1 MTIASVFSQLNQAYL
16 LISLCDWSLV
26 VINESASRMLRLK
39 ADTLEQGV
47 LWNKTLKPLLQECR
61 QENGE
66 QRDLV
71 FHCGQSLIQARC
83 SEIQSDNETYLAVSF
98 VPFLSTSTQQQDV
111 FALLDNLGAYVY
123 CKDSE
128 YRYTY
133 ANQQVCQL
141 FGYPLDEVIGHSD
154 ERFFGEETAQRLVEE
169 SDRFVVE
176 EGQVVER
183 EEVNYVPEFDEY
195 RHYITV
201 KKPLHNELGDVV
213 GLFGIST
220 DITEMRLAEQKL
232 RDSETKLSTIL
243 DNVGAYIYIKDSE
256 RRFRYINKKTEEL
269 FGRGS
274 GDILGMNNYELLG
287 EEQGEEFDRTDRLVF
302 ETKQRLTCIESFHA
316 GDDTYYYWSVKIP
329 LANADGEID
338 QYIGMSMDI
347 TEQKQLEYQVR
358 EANKALNDKIEE
370 ISQLKDKLH
379 EQAIRDS
386 LTGLYNRRY
395 LEDQVEELFSDRRRS
410 HCSLLMIDVDHF
422 KQVNDKL
429 GHKKGDQVLQLLAKL
444 LEDEFR
450 ADDLVCRYGGEEF
463 LILLPGSCVQSAY
476 QKAEWIRQRYAM
488 LVGEAYPEV
497 VGSSISVGIAAVPM
511 HGDDFSTV
519 YQYADQALYQ
529 AKALGRNSCVIAAAP

>member
-16 LISLCDWSLV
+16 LISLSDWSLV
-26 VINESASRMLRLK
+26 VVNESASRMLRLK
-39 ADTLEQGV
+39 ADTLEQGA
-47 LWNKTLKPLLQECR
+47 LWNKTLKPLLQER
-61 QENGE
+61 GQKG
-66 QRDLV
+66 DLV
-71 FHCGQSLIQARC
+71 FHCGQSLFQARC
-83 SEIQSDNETYLAVSF
+83 SQIETDNDAYLAVSL
-98 VPFLSTSTQQQDV
+98 VPFLSTSSQQQDV

-123 CKDSE
+123 CKDVNF
-128 YRYTY
+128 RYTY
-133 ANQQVCQL
+133 VNQQVCQL

-154 ERFFGEETAQRLVEE
+154 ARFFGEETAQRLVEE
-169 SDRFVVE
+169 SDRYVVE

-201 KKPLHNELGDVV
+201 KKPLHNELGEIV

-220 DITEMRLAEQKL
+220 DITEMRLAEKKL

-243 DNVGAYIYIKDSE
+243 DNVGAYIYIKDAE

-274 GDILGMNNYELLG
+274 DEILGMNNYELLG
-287 EEQGEEFDRTDRLVF
+287 EVQGEEFDRTDRLVF

-329 LANADGEID
+329 LANADGEFD

-379 EQAIRDS
+379 EQAVRDA

-395 LEDQVEELFSDRRRS
+395 LEDRVEELFGDRRQS
-410 HCSLLMIDVDHF
+410 HCSLLMVDVDHF

-429 GHKKGDQVLQLLAKL
+429 GHKKGDQILQLLAKL
-444 LEDEFR
+444 LEEECR

-463 LILLPGSCVQSAY
+463 LIVLPGSDAPTAY

-488 LVGEAYPEV
+488 LVGDNCPEV
-497 VGSSISVGIAAVPM
+497 VGSSISVGVAAAPM
-511 HGDDFSTV
+511 HGADFAAV
-519 YQYADQALYQ
+519 YHCADNALYQ
-529 AKALGRNSCVIAAAP
+529 AKALGRNCCVIAAAS

>member
-1 MTIASVFSQLNQAYL
+1 MAIASVFSQLNQAYL
-16 LISLCDWSLV
+16 LVSLPDWSLIV
-26 VINESASRMLRLK
+26 ANKSASRMLRLD
-39 ADTLEQGV
+39 AETLEQSV
-47 LWNKTLKPLLQECR
+47 LWNQTLKPLLQERHQSDR
-61 QENGE
+61 QEY
-66 QRDLV
+66 DLV
-71 FHCGQSLIQARC
+71 FPCEQSLFQAHC
-83 SEIQSDNETYLAVSF
+83 SLIEDNGEIYVSVSL
-98 VPFLSTSTQQQDV
+98 VPFLSTSKQQQDV

-123 CKDSE
+123 CKDAN

-133 ANQQVCQL
+133 ANQQVSQL
-141 FGYPLDEVIGHSD
+141 FGYPSEEIIGHSD
-154 ERFFGEETAQRLVEE
+154 ARFFGEETAKKLVEE

-201 KKPLHNELGDVV
+201 KKPLHNELGEIV
-213 GLFGIST
+213 GLSGIST
-220 DITEMRLAEQKL
+220 DITEMRVAEKKL

-243 DNVGAYIYIKDSE
+243 DNVGAYIYIKDSD

-274 GDILGMNNYELLG
+274 EDILGMNNYELLG
-287 EEQGEEFDRTDRLVF
+287 EVQGEEFDRTDRLVF

-316 GDDTYYYWSVKIP
+316 GDQTYYYWSVKIP

-338 QYIGMSMDI
+338 RYIGMSMDI

-358 EANKALNDKIEE
+358 KANRELNDKIEE
-370 ISQLKDKLH
+370 ISLLKDKLH

-395 LEDQVEELFSDRRRS
+395 LEDQVDALFSDRRQA

-422 KQVNDKL
+422 KQVNDRL
-429 GHKKGDQVLQLLAKL
+429 GHKKGDQVLQFLAKL
-444 LEDEFR
+444 LEEECR

-463 LILLPGSCVQSAY
+463 LIILPGSTAQMAY

-488 LVGEAYPEV
+488 LVGEMYADV
-497 VGSSISVGIAAVPM
+497 KGSTISIGIATAPT
-511 HGDDFSTV
+511 HGDNFSTV
-519 YQYADQALYQ
+519 YHCADEALYK
-529 AKALGRNSCVIAAAP
+529 AKSLGRNCCVLAAT